1 MSMNMQTPPR
11 WAEVLL
17 ERLLSESD
25 RATVVGDLRE
35 EYGETIYPRWGG
47 VGADAWYLRQV
58 WSLAPRFFAGGGA
71 MKKTLLPLSMFT
83 FACACWL
90 GVMEM
95 VLRHPGY
102 GTRVG
107 VAGLI
112 ALISL
117 ATVVGSL
124 AERGAGRRWWLWA
137 GALVLIGIGG
147 QAFVRNARAAHFEG
161 FVLVISVALMVQG
174 LLMMVSGLR
183 RKGQARVL

>member
-1 MSMNMQTPPR
+1 
-11 WAEVLL
+11 
-17 ERLLSESD
+17 
-25 RATVVGDLRE
+25 
-35 EYGETIYPRWGG
+35 
-47 VGADAWYLRQV
+47 
-58 WSLAPRFFAGGGA
+58 